1 MASWA
6 LEPFACTLL
15 AQSGPDGQT
24 NCNSFAVKQARSIA
38 HSPRQSLVLAAS
50 RSYISSPGPELS
62 ATMHP
67 HKGRSGHVAAA
78 YVLFLALSTCRLSDG
93 FVVPPPGS
101 RSSPSAACS
110 SSVCPDVPCNIG
122 LDYRS
127 RQLRHGPFSSLRLA
141 SAASDAPSLAS
152 TSASPSSTS
161 TWSYDAVQLEET
173 ETEAV
178 LDDGSTLLYLVRSLI
193 SPDGDEEEDAADQLP
208 ICQGV
213 LVRPRPSNDPDAKNH
228 PTGNMEAWI
237 TSLSEAPADGEIAK
251 EQANIFE
258 MAVAKVVDSL
268 LLQRLLL
275 ERSGESADGI
285 DAMADLILGVDVGSD
300 ADDALSSLFQKAM
313 LSRGLVSVTSDD
325 NEKGESRMMFRIDYG
340 RLVRSYSELA
350 IEYRGTTL
358 GIEALE
364 ILGLMSSRRVPYR
377 FPDETDYSS
386 REAIARGDL
395 STRTVV
401 APQSG
406 LLPMEIIDQ
415 IKDIM
420 ATIEGNGWLSTNLDS
435 VDNLPSLHLNLISG
449 GEPIFPTMNED
460 SNADDDNGNNAPMT
474 FENSIGKLWR
484 LVKPYLEDAL
494 LPNVRQV
501 MGSSKVDISDVF
513 IRRYGED
520 VQPDHSAATRYGI
533 SAHFDVTASTTSVV
547 ALDDVAAEGKSG
559 LYTTENSEVCTNH
572 AALRRYFPLG
582 AGDAVV
588 HTWDVLHGV
597 EIDPGQQRTSLIVW
611 FEDRGK
617 DRDQSPTFP
626 PWLSNP
632 SRDDDIGQ
640 FVLAT
645 ASFGSVDES
654 MLSTEYDGS
663 DDDCHPHNLYIR
675 SAALGNAFALASLG
689 SLCNESALSSEFVAK
704 TRTMLRKLRGNGDD
718 ETYKRAVG
726 TDAEAK
732 ALAIELWHEAAIRGN
747 PLAQTSLADEY
758 MGQSMEAMRAG
769 GDGNNDRSHELRLK
783 AATLFALAAQQGYD
797 DALQALPRLLN
808 IESST
813 HENAEDFY
821 SSPVF
826 QVAQAVLA

>member
-1 MASWA
+1 MHGSHC
-6 LEPFACTLL
+6 P
-15 AQSGPDGQT
+15 
-24 NCNSFAVKQARSIA
+24 
-38 HSPRQSLVLAAS
+38 SL
-50 RSYISSPGPELS
+50 P
-62 ATMHP
+62 
-67 HKGRSGHVAAA
+67 
-78 YVLFLALSTCRLSDG
+78 
-93 FVVPPPGS
+93 
-101 RSSPSAACS
+101 
-110 SSVCPDVPCNIG
+110 
-122 LDYRS
+122 
-127 RQLRHGPFSSLRLA
+127 LA

-152 TSASPSSTS
+152 ASASAASSSTYS
-161 TWSYDAVQLEET
+161 SYDAIQLEET

-178 LDDGSTLLYLVRSLI
+178 LDDGSTLLYLVRSQI
-193 SPDGDEEEDAADQLP
+193 SPDEDVDEGVDDSSDPLP

-213 LVRPRPSNDPDAKNH
+213 LVRPPSSTDGDAKN
-228 PTGNMEAWI
+228 PTGRIEAWV
-237 TSLSEAPADGEIAK
+237 TLLSKAPADGDIAK
-251 EQANIFE
+251 EQADIFE

-275 ERSGESADGI
+275 ERSEESTDGM
-285 DAMADLILGVDVGSD
+285 DAMADLVLGVDVGSD
-300 ADDALSSLFQKAM
+300 ANDALSSVFQKAM
-313 LSRGLVSVTSDD
+313 SSRGLISVTSDN
-325 NEKGESRMMFRIDYG
+325 NEENESRMIFRIDYR
-340 RLVRSYSELA
+340 RLIRSYSELA
-350 IEYRGTTL
+350 IEYRGTAL
-358 GIEALE
+358 GMEALE
-364 ILGLMSSRRVPYR
+364 ILGLMSSRRVPYHFR
-377 FPDETDYSS
+377 DESDSYSQ
-386 REAIARGDL
+386 EATGDNS
-395 STRTVV
+395 STRNVV
-401 APQSG
+401 APQRR
-406 LLPMEIIDQ
+406 LLPKETIHQ

-449 GEPIFPTMNED
+449 GEPIFPATMNEE
-460 SNADDDNGNNAPMT
+460 SNADEDDTPIT
-474 FENSIGKLWR
+474 FETSIGMLWR
-484 LVKPYLEDAL
+484 LAKPYLEDKL

-501 MGSSKVDISDVF
+501 MRSSTVEISDVF

-617 DRDQSPTFP
+617 DGDRPLAFP

-632 SRDDDIGQ
+632 STDDDIGQ

-645 ASFGSVDES
+645 ATSGSVDES
-654 MLSTEYDGS
+654 ILSKESDGI
-663 DDDCHPHNLYIR
+663 DDDFHPHNLYIR
-675 SAALGNAFALASLG
+675 SASLGNAFALASLG
-689 SLCNESALSSEFVAK
+689 SLCHENSLSSEFVAK
-704 TRTMLRKLRGNGDD
+704 IRTMLRKLRGIGDD
-718 ETYKRAVG
+718 EGEGAPVDTKL
-726 TDAEAK
+726 EAK

-797 DALQALPRLLN
+797 DALQALPRVLN
-808 IESST
+808 VESST